1 MDKIKPS
8 ERKFIN
14 EYIKDGDAVRAVID
28 TDKRIVSEESA
39 EQLAKKHLN
48 NKTIQ
53 ELADT
58 LLGNALLV
66 VKHAELLEQT
76 KTVVQYDP
84 KTGQIIAENTDIPDT
99 DVRLKA
105 LDMAYKLRGLYAPEK
120 RQTVN
125 LNIETNSVDPDV
137 IEMTKKYEEDLKKL
151 YINKQPNG
159 QDTNN
164 SNEEAR

>member
-28 TDKRIVSEESA
+28 TNRHIVSEESA